1 MRRFLAALLLP
12 LLLAACGTAERTWA
26 PDDEVARAVYRHD
39 APPSLTLVTVL
50 ATRDGS
56 GAHSALVVNAPSQR
70 VLFDPAGSFRT
81 DILPER
87 NDVIFGMTPRALEIY
102 ADYHARVT
110 FDVVLQE
117 FVVPPE
123 VAERALM
130 LVQAHGPAPQAT
142 CANAVSG
149 ILRQLPG
156 FDDAPATWFPRRLM
170 DWADSRSLVAR
181 QVVQDDDSNDNRAV
195 LATVATQY
203 PGRGGTP

>member
-1 MRRFLAALLLP
+1 MRRLIAAALLP
-12 LLLAACGTAERTWA
+12 LFVAACGAERTWA
-26 PDDEVARAVYRHD
+26 PDDVVARAAYRHD

-56 GAHSALVVNAPSQR
+56 GAHSALIVNAPSQR

-87 NDVIFGMTPRALEIY
+87 NDVIYGITPAALDVY
-102 ADYHARVT
+102 VDYHARVT

-117 FVVPPE
+117 VAVSPE

-156 FDDAPATWFPRRLM
+156 FEDAPATWFPRRLM
-170 DWADSRSLVAR
+170 EWKDSQNLVAR
-181 QVVQDDDSNDNRAV
+181 RVVQDDDDDANRAV
-195 LATVATQY
+195 LETVAE
-203 PGRGGTP
+203 RLN

>member
-1 MRRFLAALLLP
+1 MHRAAAALLLP
-12 LLLAACGTAERTWA
+12 LLVAACGAERTWA
-26 PDDEVARAVYRHD
+26 PDDVVARAVYRHD

-56 GAHSALVVNAPSQR
+56 GAHSALIVNAPSQR

-87 NDVIFGMTPRALEIY
+87 NDVIYGMTPAAVEVY
-102 ADYHARVT
+102 VDYHARVT

-117 FVVPPE
+117 FAVPPE
-123 VAERALM
+123 VAERALQ

-149 ILRQLPG
+149 ILRDLPG
-156 FDDAPATWFPRRLM
+156 FEDAPATWFPRRLM
-170 DWADSRSLVAR
+170 EWKDSQNLVAR
-181 QVVQDDDSNDNRAV
+181 RVVQDDDSDSNRAV
-195 LATVATQY
+195 LATAAQ
-203 PGRGGTP
+203 RLN

>member
-1 MRRFLAALLLP
+1 LLRRLIAVLLP
-12 LLLAACGTAERTWA
+12 LALVACTAERTWA
-26 PDDEVARAVYRHD
+26 PDDAVARAVYRHD

-56 GAHSALVVNAPSQR
+56 GAHTALLVNAPSQR

-87 NDVIFGMTPRALEIY
+87 NDVIYGMTPRAFEIFV
-102 ADYHARVT
+102 DYHARVT

-117 FVVPPE
+117 FAVPPD

-149 ILRQLPG
+149 ILRELG
-156 FDDAPATWFPRRLM
+156 LSAPATWFPRRLM
-170 DWADSRSLVAR
+170 DWADTLPGVTR
-181 QVVQDDDSNDNRAV
+181 QVVQDSDDDSNRAV
-195 LATVATQY
+195 LATVAE
-203 PGRGGTP
+203 RLN

>member
-1 MRRFLAALLLP
+1 
-12 LLLAACGTAERTWA
+12 
-26 PDDEVARAVYRHD
+26 
-39 APPSLTLVTVL
+39 VTVL

-87 NDVIFGMTPRALEIY
+87 NDVVYGITPAALDVY
-102 ADYHARVT
+102 VDYHARVT

-117 FVVPPE
+117 FAVAPE
-123 VAERALM
+123 VAERALA

-156 FDDAPATWFPRRLM
+156 FENTPSTWFPRRLM
-170 DWADSRSLVAR
+170 EWKDTRELVAR
-181 QVVQDDDSNDNRAV
+181 RLVQDDDDDFNRGV
-195 LATVATQY
+195 LATVEA
-203 PGRGGTP
+203 RLD